1 MAGGA
6 CRLPQ
11 KTYTATPATEPTMRF
26 LTSCIALLTI
36 AIAVTVGTTACTG
49 VQRYADK
56 VNLYS
61 EPEENQMGVD
71 AYKEVLA
78 SEKRSTDAEAVAMIE
93 RVGKRLAAV
102 VPGGDKFAWEFTLLE
117 SEQVNAFCLPGGK
130 VAFYTGILPYCQN
143 EAAVAAVMG
152 HEIGHAVARHGGK
165 RMTQGVILGGAQ
177 MALGEALRAK
187 GYSES
192 TTNLSLAAAGGLA
205 NVGIVLPFSRGH
217 ELEADSMGLEY
228 MAKAGY
234 DPDEAVAFW
243 QRFAALGSS
252 GPAFMSTHPQ
262 SEDRAKELSK
272 RMSTAKQQY
281 TGSAQK
287 YGLGAKVPA
296 KYLTAPKPA
305 APAK

>member
-1 MAGGA
+1 
-6 CRLPQ
+6 
-11 KTYTATPATEPTMRF
+11 MRF
-26 LTSCIALLTI
+26 LASFFAVLTI
-36 AIAVTVGTTACTG
+36 AIAVTAGTTACSS

-56 VNLYS
+56 VNIYS
-61 EPEENQMGVD
+61 EPEENQMGLS
-71 AYKEVLA
+71 AYQEVLA
-78 SEKRSTDAEAVAMIE
+78 SEKRCTDAEANALIE

-117 SEQVNAFCLPGGK
+117 SEQINAFCLPGGK
-130 VAFYTGILPYCQN
+130 VAFYTGILAYCQN

-165 RMTQGVILGGAQ
+165 RMTQGVILNGAT
-177 MALGEALRAK
+177 ATLGEVLKAK

-205 NVGIVLPFSRGH
+205 NVGVVLPFSRGH
-217 ELEADSMGLEY
+217 ELEADAMGLDY

-234 DPDEAVAFW
+234 DPQEAVAFW

-262 SEDRAKELSK
+262 SEDRAKELAK
-272 RMSTAKQQY
+272 RMPQATESYTA
-281 TGSAQK
+281 SAQK

-296 KYLTAPKPA
+296 KYLTPAAPKPA

>member
-1 MAGGA
+1 MA
-6 CRLPQ
+6 
-11 KTYTATPATEPTMRF
+11 YTATPALEPTMRF
-26 LTSCIALLTI
+26 LASFIAILTI
-36 AIAVTVGTTACTG
+36 AIAVTAGTTACSS

-56 VNLYS
+56 VNIYG
-61 EPEENQMGVD
+61 EGEESQMGVD

-78 SEKRSTDAEAVAMIE
+78 SEKRCTDAEANAMIE

-117 SEQVNAFCLPGGK
+117 SEQINAFCLPGGK
-130 VAFYTGILPYCQN
+130 VAFYTGILAYCQN

-165 RMTQGVILGGAQ
+165 RMTQGVILNGAT
-177 MALGEALRAK
+177 ATLGEVLKAK
-187 GYSES
+187 GYSDS

-205 NVGIVLPFSRGH
+205 NVGVVLPFSRGH

-234 DPDEAVAFW
+234 DPQEAVAFW
-243 QRFAALGSS
+243 TRFAALGSG

-262 SEDRAKELSK
+262 SEDRAKALG
-272 RMSTAKQQY
+272 KQMPKATEQY
-281 TGSAQK
+281 TASAQK

-296 KYLTAPKPA
+296 KYLSVPKPS

>member
-1 MAGGA
+1 
-6 CRLPQ
+6 
-11 KTYTATPATEPTMRF
+11 MRF
-26 LTSCIALLTI
+26 LASFVAVLTI
-36 AIAVTVGTTACTG
+36 AIAITAGTTACSS

-61 EPEENQMGVD
+61 EPEENQMGAD

-78 SEKRSTDAEAVAMIE
+78 SEKRCTDAEANAMIE

-130 VAFYTGILPYCQN
+130 VAFYTGILAYCQN

-177 MALGEALRAK
+177 MALGEVLKAK

-205 NVGIVLPFSRGH
+205 SVGVVLPFSRGH
-217 ELEADSMGLEY
+217 ELEADAMGLDY

-234 DPDEAVAFW
+234 EPQEAVAFW

-262 SEDRAKELSK
+262 SEDRAKELGK
-272 RMSTAKQQY
+272 LMPKAQQHY
-281 TGSAQK
+281 TTVAQK
-287 YGLGAKVPA
+287 HGLGAKVPA
-296 KYLTAPKPA
+296 KYLAVPKPA